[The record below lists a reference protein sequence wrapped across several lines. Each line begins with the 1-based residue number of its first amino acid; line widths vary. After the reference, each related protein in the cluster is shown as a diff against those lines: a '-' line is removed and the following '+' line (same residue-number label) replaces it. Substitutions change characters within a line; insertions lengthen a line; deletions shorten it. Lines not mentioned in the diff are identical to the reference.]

1 MAATPHGVEFDPVRI
16 GLLLDWPV
24 GVPANLI
31 EPIQLAFEEAHAAR
45 RIPRRIE
52 LVVEEAHGLS
62 LHAAKNAIDGYRR
75 LVDAGCVGVI
85 GPLISDNAIALAPVV
100 DALQVPAISW
110 CGTER
115 FHGAYC
121 FDLGNGGSLNGIVA
135 ALATLAGVAGPNT
148 TVVPGHGPITNRA
161 AIVAHRDMVLAV
173 RDKVRQMVAEGRSV
187 EEIVAAKPTAEFD
200 ERTGNAAGSAERFLR
215 QLYSELKDATTE
227 AAR

>member
-1 MAATPHGVEFDPVRI
+1 M
-16 GLLLDWPV
+16 
-24 GVPANLI
+24 PANLI

-52 LVVEEAHGLS
+52 LVVEEAHGLP

-121 FDLGNGGSLNGIVA
+121 FDLGNGGCGDTIGVSYHGFANTHVDALCHIFTEDGRLYGGRPASDVTPEGARSNAIDRWRDGIV
-135 ALATLAGVAGPNT
+135 TRGVLYD
-148 TVVPGHGPITNRA
+148 VVR
-161 AIVAHRDMVLAV
+161 
-173 RDKVRQMVAEGRSV
+173 
-187 EEIVAAKPTAEFD
+187 
-200 ERTGNAAGSAERFLR
+200 RFCG
-215 QLYSELKDATTE
+215 
-227 AAR
+227 